1 MKGLM
6 ILANGFEDVEAI
18 ATIDVL
24 KRAQVDL
31 TVATLHDK
39 DIVVTSHN
47 NQLVIDTYLK
57 DLNYVDYDF
66 LIIPGGQAVFKELD
80 ENKLVDEIVN
90 DFCSKKKLVC
100 AICAAPL
107 LIGKHGYLQDLEY
120 TCFPGCN
127 EKIIG
132 GNLVNE
138 TVVHCQNII
147 TARSMY
153 YTCDFALEIISTVK
167 GNEIALEIAKQIKG
181 L

>member
-24 KRAQVDL
+24 KRAHVNL
-31 TVATLHDK
+31 TLANLHK
-39 DIVVTSHN
+39 SNEVTTSSNNKFVVETN
-47 NQLVIDTYLK
+47 L
-57 DLNYVDYDF
+57 
-66 LIIPGGQAVFKELD
+66 KELD
-80 ENKLVDEIVN
+80 YTSFDFLVLPGGKAVFNELDKSKLVEEIVKH
-90 DFCSKKKLVC
+90 FCDNKKLVC

-107 LIGKHGYLQDLEY
+107 LIGKHGYFKDLEY

-127 EKIIG
+127 ETITEGSLSDKP
-132 GNLVNE
+132 
-138 TVVHCQNII
+138 VVVSNNYI

-153 YTCDFALEIISTVK
+153 YTCDFALEIVSMVK
-167 GNEIALEIAKQIKG
+167 GNERAIEIAKQIKG